1 MSAPN
6 FRTMRDFPLFVIED
20 QYFKRCPCCDLW
32 MDGETETCECGA
44 SLEDVEAEYDEFE
57 TSFNIKAIERYIE
70 QNAPRLDFYK
80 ITVEG
85 GYYTGAQL
93 YVEEEHPQFPDV
105 YDNDDCH
112 YYFDCCR
119 SRAIRNQKSEIRKVE
134 KFMRQVAREFGL
146 DEYYCGGIF
155 SNGEAVYSKVPDK
168 TSTKREKLKYI
179 LATS

>member
-6 FRTMRDFPLFVIED
+6 FRTMADFPLFVIED
-20 QYFKRCPCCDLW
+20 RYMKHCPCCDLW
-32 MDGETETCECGA
+32 VDGEAETCECGE
-44 SLEDVEAEYDEFE
+44 SLENVEAEYDEWE
-57 TSFNIKAIERYIE
+57 TSFNVKAIEQYID

-119 SRAIRNQKSEIRKVE
+119 SRAIRKRKSEVHRVE
-134 KFMRQVAREFGL
+134 KFMRQVAKDCGME
-146 DEYYCGGIF
+146 EYYCGGIF
-155 SNGEAVYSKVPDK
+155 SNGEAVYRKVPAK
-168 TSTKREKLKYI
+168 NAGKHEKVMY
-179 LATS
+179 AVAAG